1 MIKNPLIFI
10 LNKRISSYNE
20 QLTQTLQKTE
30 KELKHIEEKHHKT
43 FNEIQ
48 TSHLNEINEYKRRV
62 EQLEKDN
69 EQLRHEEVVHV
80 EPTTV
85 TDVQTITINN
95 EEREKLEKEINDLK
109 NAIDANQEKEREFNN
124 LKQKLTAE
132 IEEYKNKLDNVHVS
146 FNEWNSFLSF

>member
-1 MIKNPLIFI
+1 MFI

-30 KELKHIEEKHHKT
+30 KELKHIEEKHHKA

-146 FNEWNSFLSF
+146 FNKWNSFLYF